1 MNQSTQTSVAYSTSS
16 TLRHGPRPNDLGL
29 VQAVDGPGE
38 GVVVRA
44 ADAADRAFDARCSE
58 TLGVAN
64 RRALRAAVAM
74 VHEAV
79 DIGPRVQRL
88 LERIEREV
96 ALERARHPPADD
108 ATRET
113 STTNATYANPTQSR
127 RALRRTRRPR
137 VRARRPSRMRRGM
150 SATQSW
156 FGLVAT
162 SSRCTRSGGR
172 NAFSSARGVTL
183 NARSRVAPRRPMS
196 RMTRSTV
203 HRATSMFSRPSWRQ
217 TMSAP
222 YMPWLSF
229 HTRWMCGRSCSSRF
243 ARAGRRSG
251 SSARRR
257 CS

>member
-1 MNQSTQTSVAYSTSS
+1 LNQSTQTSVAYSTSS
-16 TLRHGPRPNDLGL
+16 TLAPRAATPNDPGL
-29 VQAVDGPGE
+29 VQAVDGLGE
-38 GVVVRA
+38 GVVVRV

-64 RRALRAAVAM
+64 RRVLRAAVAM

-79 DIGPRVQRL
+79 GIGPRVQRL

-96 ALERARHPPADD
+96 ALERARHSLADD
-108 ATRET
+108 ATRE
-113 STTNATYANPTQSR
+113 SVDDERDVREPGPGRDVRDVGDPELAR
-127 RALRRTRRPR
+127 LRRHELAMHEVGCPEH
-137 VRARRPSRMRRGM
+137 V
-150 SATQSW
+150 
-156 FGLVAT
+156 LVA
-162 SSRCTRSGGR
+162 RV
-172 NAFSSARGVTL
+172 VTL

-203 HRATSMFSRPSWRQ
+203 HRAMSMFSRPSWRQ
-217 TMSAP
+217 TLSAL
-222 YMPWLSF
+222 YTPWLSF

-243 ARAGRRSG
+243 VRTGRLSG